1 MIYLIEG
8 NKVDELETAETWRE
22 LRKIAD
28 LTNKYLGR

>member
-8 NKVDELETAETWRE
+8 NKIDEIETTETWRE
-22 LRKIAD
+22 LRKNAD